1 MLAPRISVSHCWAE
15 WKKIKY
21 EVVNPVSKFHDVFN
35 QISIRGLSQV
45 PNRMNLVVDRPQR
58 HELNRYRQA
67 RAHEA
72 LYRAAARLWA
82 QGVEIGKAINI
93 VETAMK
99 DAGEL

>member
-1 MLAPRISVSHCWAE
+1 MCKALLKVHESPMRYFQSHCGA
-15 WKKIKY
+15 
-21 EVVNPVSKFHDVFN
+21 
-35 QISIRGLSQV
+35 QV
-45 PNRMNLVVDRPQR
+45 PNQMNLVVDRPPR

-67 RAHEA
+67 RANEA

-82 QGVEIGKAINI
+82 QGIEIGKAVSI

>member
-1 MLAPRISVSHCWAE
+1 
-15 WKKIKY
+15 
-21 EVVNPVSKFHDVFN
+21 
-35 QISIRGLSQV
+35 
-45 PNRMNLVVDRPQR
+45 MNLVVDRPQR

-72 LYRAAARLWA
+72 LYRAAARLRA